1 MNTWRKIFSWQIQ
14 NDFEAFEKELNREGY
29 SYVIKDGVLI
39 VNNNGNVYL
48 FSLTSLPDNVQFNND
63 GYVYLSSLTSLPD
76 NVQFN
81 NRGGVYLSS
90 LTSLPDNVQFNNRG
104 DVYLSSLTSLPDNI
118 QFNNKGDVYLDSL
131 TSLPDNIQF
140 NNRGSVDLSSLTSLP
155 DNKYEMFHNGGV
167 VDYNGDIQ
175 EFNPQRRET
184 SLKFSW
190 QIQKTPTVHSRVKV
204 IATESE
210 LHDIDISE
218 LNAKSLVGR
227 AGIVMKLKDDLLWDA
242 GGAVVDKGGYL
253 VLFELSYGFTMS
265 WWFPYLDWD
274 KYLEVVDE

>member
-1 MNTWRKIFSWQIQ
+1 MGVSVNELARLFKKNMNTWRKIFSWQIQ

-81 NRGGVYLSS
+81 NRGGVYLS
-90 LTSLPDNVQFNNRG
+90 
-104 DVYLSSLTSLPDNI
+104 
-118 QFNNKGDVYLDSL
+118 SL